1 MNGKATG
8 ESSVQEGP
16 FISVPKMPVDI
27 GSFSGAL
34 AAMRTQTIESK
45 MVSVA

>member
-16 FISVPKMPVDI
+16 FISVPKATVDI
-27 GSFSGAL
+27 SSFSRAL
-34 AAMRTQTIESK
+34 AAMPTQTIESK
-45 MVSVA
+45 MVSVP